1 MNFII
6 PIKKSLL
13 GFLYFETSY
22 SIGLEN
28 MNSNKS
34 FYNAL
39 SGLGVLGVMPFPGF
53 HPGLSYF
60 VLSGLSK
67 DFYYNLFFVLIN

>member
-6 PIKKSLL
+6 AIKKSLL
-13 GFLYFETSY
+13 GALYFETFY
-22 SIGLEN
+22 SIDLEN
-28 MNSNKS
+28 MNFNKS

-39 SGLGVLGVMPFPGF
+39 SGLGVLGEYLSPALCT
-53 HPGLSYF
+53 GLNYF

-67 DFYYNLFFVLIN
+67 DFYYNLFFVFIN